1 MAGDLY
7 PEFERQ
13 KRSIGQD
20 AEALKSVL
28 TGVEKS
34 CFELIKAV
42 REGKATEVIRQS
54 GNVTEGVAL
63 IRKLIYG

>member
-1 MAGDLY
+1 MTAY

-13 KRSIGQD
+13 KRGIEQD
-20 AEALKSVL
+20 AEALKLVL
-28 TGVEKS
+28 AGIEKS

-42 REGKATEVIRQS
+42 RDGKANEVIKQS